1 MAITNPVVNKVFND
15 LDAYRDFCRFEG
27 DGRVFDEKALYNNR
41 DYNWQAYLKFQNKKA
56 YQDRNKKYNNKQR

>member
-27 DGRVFDEKALYNNR
+27 EGRVFDERALYNSR
-41 DYNWQAYLKFQNKKA
+41 DYNWQAYERFVNGSNTAYRPKGKKN
-56 YQDRNKKYNNKQR
+56 YKR